1 MSLDTFADV
10 VERDRRMDMSEKNAR
25 ARIESLFVSYHA
37 LIRRNGMEW
46 LLKNKQKVCMG
57 QVLSAIQPKSPRER
71 LESDLAF
78 AHYECK
84 KDFKTFMNQ
93 TVKLSDSFQLVNTG
107 PKHGKKFKANRSSGG
122 SRRGDSQDNLPP
134 FRKFGSKTSS
144 PNGSKPRRRLPD
156 CL

>member
-84 KDFKTFMNQ
+84 KDF
-93 TVKLSDSFQLVNTG
+93 
-107 PKHGKKFKANRSSGG
+107 
-122 SRRGDSQDNLPP
+122 
-134 FRKFGSKTSS
+134 
-144 PNGSKPRRRLPD
+144 
-156 CL
+156 